1 MNDAWLLPSLILVPT
16 LGALV
21 LLGAGRRSERWA
33 TQFGVAIQTL
43 GLLLTL
49 VALTQFSISD
59 AGAMQLVAEASWIPE
74 LGVNFSL
81 GVDGISMPLVV
92 LTSLLGWCAAL
103 YTVRHVPDPGR
114 ARAFV
119 GLLLLLQ
126 VGMVGTFVVLDLVVF
141 FIFFEVVLA
150 PMWFLIAFWGTG
162 RRRKAATTFIVYTV
176 LGSVV
181 MLLGF
186 LIVIA
191 TTGSSSMVAIASG
204 LGAEIPWGLQLTA
217 ALLIL
222 GGLAVKTPMWPLHT
236 WLPDAHTAAPTVGS
250 VLLAGVL
257 LKMGTY
263 GMVRIV
269 LPGLPDAALAIAP
282 YLGAFGVV
290 GILYGAIASY
300 GQSDLKRV
308 IAFSSVGHMGFV
320 LLGIS
325 TLSAVGINAALFGN
339 IAHGIITGLLFFVVG
354 GIKARTGT
362 TRFADLPRGLYAS
375 APRLGFLLGFAAVA
389 SLGLPGLA
397 GFWGE
402 FLALVGAYHPLDSG
416 ARQYYR
422 VLLVLA
428 AVGMVLAAAYFLRVL
443 RRVGQGEG
451 TSHRSMPDVTPREWL
466 AWTPL
471 ALLTLVLGLAP
482 VLVLEMTDPAVRGVV
497 ESLAGALP

>member
-1 MNDAWLLPSLILVPT
+1 MTSAWLLPSL
-16 LGALV
+16 LV
-21 LLGAGRRSERWA
+21 LPLVGAMVLLVAGKGAERWA
-33 TQFGVAIQTL
+33 TWFGVTVQSM

-49 VALTQFSISD
+49 VVLTQFQHAQS
-59 AGAMQLVAEASWIPE
+59 GAMQLVVDAQWIPE
-74 LGVNFSL
+74 LLVDFRI
-81 GVDGISMPLVV
+81 GVDGISLPLVT
-92 LTSLLGWCAAL
+92 LTSLLGWSVSV
-103 YTVRHVPDPGR
+103 YTVRRVPEPGR

-126 VGMVGTFVVLDLVVF
+126 VGMLGTFMALDLILF
-141 FIFFEVVLA
+141 FLFFEVVLA

-162 RRRKAATTFIVYTV
+162 ERRRSANTFIIYTV

-186 LIVIA
+186 LVVIVD
-191 TTGSSSMVAIASG
+191 TGTADMVALADGVGKQMSG
-204 LGAEIPWGLQLTA
+204 PAQMVA

-236 WLPDAHTAAPTVGS
+236 WLPDAHTSAPTAGS

-269 LPGLPDAALAIAP
+269 VPTLPDAMVTIAP
-282 YLGAFGVV
+282 YLAAFAVI

-300 GQSDLKRV
+300 GQNDLKRV

-325 TLSAVGINAALFGN
+325 TLSVVGINAALFGN
-339 IAHGIITGLLFFVVG
+339 LAHGLITGLLFFVVG
-354 GIKARTGT
+354 GIKERTGT
-362 TRFADLPRGLYAS
+362 SAFADLPRGLYSS
-375 APRLGFLLGFAAVA
+375 APRLGFVLGFAAVA
-389 SLGLPGLA
+389 SLGMPGLA

-402 FLALVGAYHPLDSG
+402 FLALVGAYHPLVPDLSF
-416 ARQYYR
+416 YR
-422 VLLVLA
+422 AMLVLA
-428 AVGMVLAAAYFLRVL
+428 AIGMVLAAAYFLRVL
-443 RRVGQGEG
+443 RLVGQGPAPE
-451 TSHRSMPDVTPREWL
+451 TTIEDVTGDEWL

-471 ALLTLVLGLAP
+471 IALTVVLGLAP
-482 VLVLEMTDPAVRGVV
+482 FLVFELTDPAVRLVV
-497 ESLAGALP
+497 ESVAGALP

>member
-1 MNDAWLLPSLILVPT
+1 MTDTLLPALLIVP
-16 LGALV
+16 LAGALV
-21 LLGAGRRSERWA
+21 LLAAGSGAERWA
-33 TQFGVAIQTL
+33 SQFGLVVQSIGLVVTL
-43 GLLLTL
+43 A
-49 VALTQFSISD
+49 ALAKFSIGD
-59 AGAMQLVAEASWIPE
+59 AAEMQLVVEWSWIPE
-74 LGVNFSL
+74 LGVDFRL

-92 LTSLLGWCAAL
+92 LTSLLGWCAAV

-126 VGMVGTFVVLDLVVF
+126 AGMVGTFVALDLILF
-141 FIFFEVVLA
+141 FLFFEVVLI
-150 PMWFLIAFWGTG
+150 PMWFLIAFWGSG
-162 RRRKAATTFIVYTV
+162 RRRRAANTFILYTV

-186 LIVIA
+186 LIVIVQ
-191 TTGSSSMVAIASG
+191 TGTANMVTLASG
-204 LGAEIPWGLQLTA
+204 LGAEMSSGPQLA
-217 ALLIL
+217 AAVLIL
-222 GGLAVKTPMWPLHT
+222 AGLAVKTPMWPLHT

-257 LKMGTY
+257 LKIGTY

-269 LPGLPDAALAIAP
+269 LPGLPDAALTVAP
-282 YLGAFGVV
+282 YLGAFAII

-300 GQSDLKRV
+300 GQGDLKRV
-308 IAFSSVGHMGFV
+308 VAFSSVGHMGFV

-325 TLSAVGINAALFGN
+325 TLSVVGVNAALFGN
-339 IAHGIITGLLFFVVG
+339 IAHGLITGLLFFIVG
-354 GIKARTGT
+354 GIKQRTGT
-362 TRFADLPRGLYAS
+362 TSFAKLPRGLYAT

-402 FLALVGAYHPLDSG
+402 FLALVGAYHPLDS
-416 ARQYYR
+416 AERLFYR

-428 AVGMVLAAAYFLRVL
+428 AVGIVLAAAYFLRVL
-443 RRVGQGEG
+443 RRVGQGEAP
-451 TSHRSMPDVTPREWL
+451 RKRFPDVTPREWL

-471 ALLTLVLGLAP
+471 AILTLVLGLVP

-497 ESLAGALP
+497 ESLAGALT